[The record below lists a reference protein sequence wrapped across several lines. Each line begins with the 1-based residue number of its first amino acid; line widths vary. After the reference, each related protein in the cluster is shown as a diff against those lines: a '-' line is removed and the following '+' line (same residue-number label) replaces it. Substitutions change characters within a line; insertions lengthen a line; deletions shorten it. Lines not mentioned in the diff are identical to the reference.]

1 MKKKYE
7 EALIDIIAIAAVDV
21 IRTSNEGDGDDNAW
35 GEWDE

>member
-21 IRTSNEGDGDDNAW
+21 IRTSNDEDDDNAW